1 MNIMFYV
8 WRASDRK
15 DLFNW
20 VQAVVEEFFS
30 ITKVAQVRE
39 IEAVQALE
47 T

>member
-1 MNIMFYV
+1 MFYV

-30 ITKVAQVRE
+30 ITKHAQVRE